1 MEVIDLTSRQINV
14 FLHRRKQK
22 KIVLVARPG
31 FEDQEVS
38 VFHLLGVFVVELEQV
53 SSDGVTPIEDFLTD
67 GTPETGPF
75 VDH

>member
-1 MEVIDLTSRQINV
+1 MF

-22 KIVLVARPG
+22 KIELVARPG

-38 VFHLLGVFVVELEQV
+38 VFHLLGVFVVELDEV
-53 SSDGVTPIEDFLTD
+53 PSDGVAPIEDFLTD
-67 GTPETGPF
+67 GTTETGPF

>member
-1 MEVIDLTSRQINV
+1 M
-14 FLHRRKQK
+14 
-22 KIVLVARPG
+22 ARPG

>member
-22 KIVLVARPG
+22 KIELVARPG